1 MLIAI
6 QISYADSLT
15 TQRAVT
21 PRLLPSWLFLLSGRM
36 NAYELTA
43 WLSTVPIGGELLYP
57 AKTPPLPERYVHFF
71 GFSLADMPPV
81 AFLTTFCVEEETDH
95 SRGYRAR
102 QPPSVYNAGRPLR
115 RDWRPLWASVSSRGR
130 VEHGT

>member
-57 AKTPPLPERYVHFF
+57 AKTPPLPERYVHFLRL
-71 GFSLADMPPV
+71 SLEALSARKPLTAFFLERGAVNGRGGYSAQHEGSLGKLKGGPKVFQHV
-81 AFLTTFCVEEETDH
+81 APE
-95 SRGYRAR
+95 
-102 QPPSVYNAGRPLR
+102 
-115 RDWRPLWASVSSRGR
+115 
-130 VEHGT
+130 